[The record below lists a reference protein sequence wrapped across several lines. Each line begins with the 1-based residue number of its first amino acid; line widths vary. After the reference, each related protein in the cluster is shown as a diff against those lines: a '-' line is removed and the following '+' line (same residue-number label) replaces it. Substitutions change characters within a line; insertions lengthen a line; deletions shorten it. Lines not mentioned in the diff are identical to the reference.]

1 MKSKKSSW
9 TGAPASALI
18 AAAGLG
24 SRMGAGVNKQFIM
37 LDDMP
42 VLAHTLLAFDSASQ
56 IDEVI
61 VVTQETEIL
70 TASDL
75 VKDFG
80 IRKVKGLFRAARP
93 DRNPSGWAYPM

>member
-18 AAAGLG
+18 AAAGWG
-24 SRMGAGVNKQFIM
+24 SRMGAGGNKQFIM

-56 IDEVI
+56 NDEDI
-61 VVTQETEIL
+61 VMTHETELL
-70 TASDL
+70 TEGEL
-75 VKDFG
+75 VKD
-80 IRKVKGLFRAARP
+80 VV
-93 DRNPSGWAYPM
+93 DR